1 LSGGS
6 TQFDAGDTCRSQ
18 IDFSHGKG
26 YTTVGRVDGLGDEG
40 TALQRAS
47 GGQVDFE
54 VVWRDRNVKV
64 DVFMSGGMPAPPEVS
79 LQSALGLGFAQEA
92 LVGADLA
99 NYN

>member
-1 LSGGS
+1 LAGGS

-18 IDFSHGKG
+18 IDFSYGKG

-40 TALQRAS
+40 TALQ
-47 GGQVDFE
+47 
-54 VVWRDRNVKV
+54 
-64 DVFMSGGMPAPPEVS
+64 PEVS
-79 LQSALGLGFAQEA
+79 LQNALGLGCAQEA